1 MILAVY
7 GNFREGE
14 PLSHYLEHLR
24 ERGKIVITTI
34 CGIKLHVFGQ
44 APGAVVTNAET
55 DHAVMEI
62 IEADVSAKEEAMWLR
77 ILDHVEGVGTGM
89 YERAMISTPIG
100 MAYIYVCKLP
110 TKGLPVITDWLEWK
124 KRPMKEKVK
133 AFNQISESAMF
144 VTLRS

>member
-14 PLSHYLEHLR
+14 PLSHYLDYLR
-24 ERGKIVITTI
+24 ERGRIVITTI
-34 CGIKLHVFGQ
+34 NGIKLHVFGQ
-44 APGAVVTNAET
+44 APGATITNSDA

-62 IEADVSAKEEAMWLR
+62 IEANVSAKEEAMWLR
-77 ILDHVEGVGTGM
+77 LLDKVEGVGTGM

-100 MAYIYVCKLP
+100 MAYIYVCQLA
-110 TKGLPVITDWLEWK
+110 TKGLPVITDWLEWQK
-124 KRPMKEKVK
+124 KPMKEKVK
-133 AFNQISESAMF
+133 AFKKVSESAML